1 MTFTQIIEYVKRG
14 LFTLLGLFLALYLFV
29 ILLTYSANDP
39 SWSHISS
46 DMTTV
51 NNMGGAMGAW
61 LADLLYVFFGW
72 GAWWLFAI
80 LIYESVLLW
89 WQSKPI
95 FGLLRLVAYIFL
107 LLAGS
112 ALFAQIMT
120 LLPSSPDAT
129 VEAVKVGGMGGGIV
143 GTELATR
150 LSFLMTAFGSLFFL
164 IVFVLITATFAFNIH
179 WLALYSGVRDRAWL
193 GSGVK
198 NDKSSATR
206 GLYEA
211 DLVEP
216 DYAEDHTEGLYGFEE
231 FEQEGEP
238 LTDEQHEFGQLPLR
252 ARPPIIDELS
262 ASSKEASVTSG
273 QLKEDSQSSLSNV
286 LNEFLVKSGLGASL
300 QQQLQAEQSAQAQ
313 DSAEERTGTTSD
325 NTAATTSMA
334 AHTAPSVGANK
345 DKVEPSFE
353 WNNDNAVSSLLEPEV
368 SGPTATPAVSASQS
382 VAQSNQ
388 QATALKATSA
398 QVTTISPSHL
408 DPIIEESK
416 GSDSISANDVASEKV
431 VSSHQTDSL
440 VATKVASTATDH
452 SANDSALQANST
464 SPHTASIDGDI
475 SVDKLADS
483 WLAGTESEVLTAD
496 WEADKPKLAIA
507 ATNSQ
512 ETANSVDNLSED
524 LLDSRT
530 AATEQSQSVSPA
542 IKGATVATDSNHGA
556 NMATSTVSEPH
567 KAAAISPSLESEL
580 DLTPTNTPPANPK
593 EPPKA
598 EDVAVNP
605 QAPVN
610 SQALG
615 NTAAARATGKP
626 NIGFAVPDGDASNH
640 IEDMVP
646 DTDEHTAAPTLPAIE
661 DDAAYASRSRAMQTA
676 KYRESLTPI
685 PELSILDK
693 PDPDRKPSYTEAE
706 LEQLSELLEI
716 KLQDFNV
723 KAEVKNA
730 IPGPVVTRF
739 EVELAPGVKAS
750 KVTGISRDLARSL
763 SMASLRVVEVIPGK
777 PYIGIEVPNKKRE
790 MVRLIELLTTEKY
803 QDPKAQISMAMG
815 KDIGGNPI
823 ITDLARAPHMLVAGT
838 TGSGKSVLVNS
849 MLLSMLLKY
858 KPNELRLILIDP
870 KQLELANY
878 NDIPHLLTPV
888 VTDMNEAASSL
899 SWCVAEMER
908 RYQLMSLLK
917 VRKLG
922 EFNKK
927 VIAAEKAGRPIIDP
941 LWRPNDSVSMDKA
954 PKLKTLP
961 MIVIVADEFAD
972 MIMQVGKQAEELIT
986 RLAQKSRAAGIHLM
1000 LATQRPSVD
1009 VITGL
1014 IKANIPVR
1022 AALRVNSKVDS
1033 RTILDAGGA
1042 EDMLGNGDM
1051 LFLGPGQI
1059 EPDRVHGA
1067 YVSDEEVNRVCDAW
1081 RERGAPDYID
1091 NMASNFELT
1100 SPSSSSGNTSGED
1113 DNLYD
1118 EAVAFVMETRKV
1130 SASSIQRKFSIGYNR
1145 AARIVDSMEEAG
1157 LVSAM
1162 GKSGK
1167 RELLM

>member
-1 MTFTQIIEYVKRG
+1 MISAPLIEYLKKG
-14 LFTLLGLFLALYLFV
+14 IFTLLGLILAVYLFV
-29 ILLTYSANDP
+29 ILMTYTGNDP

-51 NNMGGAMGAW
+51 NNMGGEMGAW
-61 LADLLYVFFGW
+61 LSDLLYSFFGF
-72 GAWWLFAI
+72 GAWWLLAF
-80 LIYESVLLW
+80 LVYESVLIW
-89 WQSKPI
+89 WDNKPT
-95 FGLLRLVAYIFL
+95 FWLLRVVAYVFL
-107 LLAGS
+107 LLSAS
-112 ALFAQIMT
+112 ALFAQLVALVQQVADPMT
-120 LLPSSPDAT
+120 SGLKGVA
-129 VEAVKVGGMGGGIV
+129 GGII
-143 GTELATR
+143 GLELQAR
-150 LSFLMTAFGSLFFL
+150 LAQLLSQWGSVIFLT
-164 IVFVLITATFAFNIH
+164 VFVVITATFAFNIH
-179 WLALYSGVRDRAWL
+179 WLAIYQKIKTWSWRDTAVQDNAAQGNESKRANRQAAPTA
-193 GSGVK
+193 SEQQQ
-198 NDKSSATR
+198 NDESMSDEKA
-206 GLYEA
+206 A
-211 DLVEP
+211 Q
-216 DYAEDHTEGLYGFEE
+216 GFE
-231 FEQEGEP
+231 
-238 LTDEQHEFGQLPLR
+238 QLPLDLP
-252 ARPPIIDELS
+252 ATDH
-262 ASSKEASVTSG
+262 ASHAQTADKNGRFNNV
-273 QLKEDSQSSLSNV
+273 LKE
-286 LNEFLVKSGLGASL
+286 FLATSGLGASVKASMSAAAAVA
-300 QQQLQAEQSAQAQ
+300 QTATNSAAQDGQLQPASANTSSFKHVHQPQA
-313 DSAEERTGTTSD
+313 S
-325 NTAATTSMA
+325 TATIKTATVNSI
-334 AHTAPSVGANK
+334 TAPAR
-345 DKVEPSFE
+345 KVEPSFA
-353 WNNDNAVSSLLEPEV
+353 WND
-368 SGPTATPAVSASQS
+368 
-382 VAQSNQ
+382 
-388 QATALKATSA
+388 
-398 QVTTISPSHL
+398 
-408 DPIIEESK
+408 
-416 GSDSISANDVASEKV
+416 
-431 VSSHQTDSL
+431 
-440 VATKVASTATDH
+440 
-452 SANDSALQANST
+452 
-464 SPHTASIDGDI
+464 
-475 SVDKLADS
+475 AD
-483 WLAGTESEVLTAD
+483 TV
-496 WEADKPKLAIA
+496 
-507 ATNSQ
+507 
-512 ETANSVDNLSED
+512 ED
-524 LLDSRT
+524 LLAREAMAEQETFGYDS
-530 AATEQSQSVSPA
+530 AATSVAFDDINDIADEDEMTESVDLGVDSLEVNNLADAWLAEHAAVPVASKVEQKQ
-542 IKGATVATDSNHGA
+542 TVIEAPVMQTSFAKEQKVAEDLIGNDIDDSMDDFSDAWSIEDSEFTDNSEPLTQHEVL
-556 NMATSTVSEPH
+556 STQHEVTKDWQTDNAALSDEIDKVDEVSEMT
-567 KAAAISPSLESEL
+567 
-580 DLTPTNTPPANPK
+580 DMTPTNTPPANPK
-593 EPPKA
+593 L
-598 EDVAVNP
+598 
-605 QAPVN
+605 APTVDTGTSVTN
-610 SQALG
+610 IAP
-615 NTAAARATGKP
+615 AAAKP
-626 NIGFAVPDGDASNH
+626 TVSFAVPEGDSSNH
-640 IEDMVP
+640 ITDMVP
-646 DTDEHTAAPTLPAIE
+646 EDDSRADDTNLPVMPHIS
-661 DDAAYASRSRAMQTA
+661 DDAAFSQKSRSMQTA
-676 KYRESLTPI
+676 AYRSSLTPI

-693 PDPDRKPSYTEAE
+693 PDPNRKPSYTIAE

-716 KLQDFNV
+716 KLQEFNV
-723 KAEVKNA
+723 KANVVNA

-790 MVRLIELLTTEKY
+790 MVRLIELLNTEKFK
-803 QDPKAQISMAMG
+803 DPKAQISMAMG

-858 KPNELRLILIDP
+858 TPNELRMILIDP

-888 VTDMNEAASSL
+888 VTDMTEAASAL

-917 VRKLG
+917 VRKLN

-927 VIAAEKAGRPIIDP
+927 VIAAEKSGNPMLDP
-941 LWRPNDSVSMDKA
+941 LWRPNDSVSISQA

-1033 RTILDAGGA
+1033 RTILDSGGA

-1091 NMASNFELT
+1091 NMAGNFELS
-1100 SPSSSSGNTSGED
+1100 SPSGGGSAANASGED
-1113 DNLYD
+1113 DDLYND
-1118 EAVAFVMETRKV
+1118 AVAFIMETRKV

-1157 LVSAM
+1157 LVSSM

>member
-1 MTFTQIIEYVKRG
+1 MISAPLIEYLKKG
-14 LFTLLGLFLALYLFV
+14 IFTLLGLILAVYLFV
-29 ILLTYSANDP
+29 ILMTYTGNDP

-51 NNMGGAMGAW
+51 NNMGGEMGAW
-61 LADLLYVFFGW
+61 LSDLLYSFFGF
-72 GAWWLFAI
+72 GAWWLLAF
-80 LIYESVLLW
+80 LVYESVLIW
-89 WQSKPI
+89 WDNKPT
-95 FGLLRLVAYIFL
+95 FWLLRVVAYVFL
-107 LLAGS
+107 LLSAS
-112 ALFAQIMT
+112 ALFAQLVALVQQVADPMT
-120 LLPSSPDAT
+120 SGLKGVA
-129 VEAVKVGGMGGGIV
+129 GGII
-143 GTELATR
+143 GLELQAR
-150 LSFLMTAFGSLFFL
+150 LAQLLSQWGSVIFLT
-164 IVFVLITATFAFNIH
+164 VFVVITATFAFNIH
-179 WLALYSGVRDRAWL
+179 WLAIYQKIKTWSWRDTAVQDNAAQGNESKRANRQAAPTA
-193 GSGVK
+193 SEQQQ
-198 NDKSSATR
+198 NDESMSDEKA
-206 GLYEA
+206 A
-211 DLVEP
+211 Q
-216 DYAEDHTEGLYGFEE
+216 GFE
-231 FEQEGEP
+231 
-238 LTDEQHEFGQLPLR
+238 QLPLDLP
-252 ARPPIIDELS
+252 ATDH
-262 ASSKEASVTSG
+262 ASHAQTADKNGRFNNV
-273 QLKEDSQSSLSNV
+273 LKE
-286 LNEFLVKSGLGASL
+286 FLATSGLGASVKASMSAAAAVA
-300 QQQLQAEQSAQAQ
+300 QTATNSAAQDGQLQPASANTSSFKHVHQPQA
-313 DSAEERTGTTSD
+313 S
-325 NTAATTSMA
+325 TATIKTATVNSI
-334 AHTAPSVGANK
+334 TAPAR
-345 DKVEPSFE
+345 KVEPSFA
-353 WNNDNAVSSLLEPEV
+353 WND
-368 SGPTATPAVSASQS
+368 
-382 VAQSNQ
+382 
-388 QATALKATSA
+388 
-398 QVTTISPSHL
+398 
-408 DPIIEESK
+408 
-416 GSDSISANDVASEKV
+416 
-431 VSSHQTDSL
+431 TDT
-440 VATKVASTATDH
+440 V
-452 SANDSALQANST
+452 
-464 SPHTASIDGDI
+464 
-475 SVDKLADS
+475 
-483 WLAGTESEVLTAD
+483 
-496 WEADKPKLAIA
+496 
-507 ATNSQ
+507 
-512 ETANSVDNLSED
+512 ED
-524 LLDSRT
+524 LLAREAMAEQETFGYDS
-530 AATEQSQSVSPA
+530 AATSVAFDDINDIADEDEMTESVDLGVDSLEVNNLADAWLAEHAAVPVASKVEQKQ
-542 IKGATVATDSNHGA
+542 TVIEAPVMQTSFAKEQKVAEDLIGNDIDDSMDDFSEAWSIEDSEFTDNSEPLTQHEVL
-556 NMATSTVSEPH
+556 STQHEVTKDWQTDNAALSDEIDKVDEVSEMT
-567 KAAAISPSLESEL
+567 
-580 DLTPTNTPPANPK
+580 DMTPTNTPPANPK
-593 EPPKA
+593 L
-598 EDVAVNP
+598 
-605 QAPVN
+605 APTVDTGN
-610 SQALG
+610 SVTNIAP
-615 NTAAARATGKP
+615 AAAKP
-626 NIGFAVPDGDASNH
+626 TVSFAVPEGDSSNH
-640 IEDMVP
+640 ITDMVP
-646 DTDEHTAAPTLPAIE
+646 EDDSRADDTDLPVMPHIS
-661 DDAAYASRSRAMQTA
+661 DDAAFSQKSRSMQTA
-676 KYRESLTPI
+676 AYRSSLTPI

-693 PDPDRKPSYTEAE
+693 PDPDRKPSYTIAE

-716 KLQDFNV
+716 KLQEFNV
-723 KAEVKNA
+723 KANVVNA

-790 MVRLIELLTTEKY
+790 MVRLIELLNTEKFK
-803 QDPKAQISMAMG
+803 DPKAQISMAMG

-858 KPNELRLILIDP
+858 TPNELRMILIDP

-888 VTDMNEAASSL
+888 VTDMTEAASAL

-917 VRKLG
+917 VRKLN

-927 VIAAEKAGRPIIDP
+927 VIAAEKSGNPMLDP
-941 LWRPNDSVSMDKA
+941 LWRPNDSVSISQA

-1033 RTILDAGGA
+1033 RTILDSGGA

-1091 NMASNFELT
+1091 NMAGNFELS
-1100 SPSSSSGNTSGED
+1100 SPSGGGSAANASGED
-1113 DNLYD
+1113 DDLYND
-1118 EAVAFVMETRKV
+1118 AVAFIMETRKV

-1157 LVSAM
+1157 LVSSM

>member
-1 MTFTQIIEYVKRG
+1 MISAPLIEYLKKG
-14 LFTLLGLFLALYLFV
+14 IFTLLGLILAVYLFV
-29 ILLTYSANDP
+29 ILMTYTGNDP

-51 NNMGGAMGAW
+51 NNMGGEMGAW
-61 LADLLYVFFGW
+61 LSDLLYSFFGF
-72 GAWWLFAI
+72 GAWWLLAF
-80 LIYESVLLW
+80 LVYESVLIW
-89 WQSKPI
+89 WDNKPT
-95 FGLLRLVAYIFL
+95 FWLLRVVAYVFL
-107 LLAGS
+107 LLSAS
-112 ALFAQIMT
+112 ALFAQLVALVQQVADPMT
-120 LLPSSPDAT
+120 SGLKGVA
-129 VEAVKVGGMGGGIV
+129 GGII
-143 GTELATR
+143 GLELQAR
-150 LSFLMTAFGSLFFL
+150 LAQLLSQWGSVIFLT
-164 IVFVLITATFAFNIH
+164 VFVVITATFAFNIH
-179 WLALYSGVRDRAWL
+179 WLAIYQKIKTWSWRDTAVQDNAAQGNESKRANRQAAPTA
-193 GSGVK
+193 SEQQQ
-198 NDKSSATR
+198 NDESMSDEKA
-206 GLYEA
+206 A
-211 DLVEP
+211 Q
-216 DYAEDHTEGLYGFEE
+216 GFE
-231 FEQEGEP
+231 
-238 LTDEQHEFGQLPLR
+238 QLPLDLP
-252 ARPPIIDELS
+252 ATDH
-262 ASSKEASVTSG
+262 ASHAQTADKNGRFNNV
-273 QLKEDSQSSLSNV
+273 LKE
-286 LNEFLVKSGLGASL
+286 FLATSGLGASVKASMSAAAAVA
-300 QQQLQAEQSAQAQ
+300 QTATNSAAQDGQLQPASANTSSFKHVHQPQA
-313 DSAEERTGTTSD
+313 S
-325 NTAATTSMA
+325 TATIKTATVNSI
-334 AHTAPSVGANK
+334 TAPAR
-345 DKVEPSFE
+345 KVEPSFA
-353 WNNDNAVSSLLEPEV
+353 WND
-368 SGPTATPAVSASQS
+368 
-382 VAQSNQ
+382 
-388 QATALKATSA
+388 
-398 QVTTISPSHL
+398 
-408 DPIIEESK
+408 
-416 GSDSISANDVASEKV
+416 
-431 VSSHQTDSL
+431 
-440 VATKVASTATDH
+440 
-452 SANDSALQANST
+452 
-464 SPHTASIDGDI
+464 
-475 SVDKLADS
+475 AD
-483 WLAGTESEVLTAD
+483 TV
-496 WEADKPKLAIA
+496 
-507 ATNSQ
+507 
-512 ETANSVDNLSED
+512 ED
-524 LLDSRT
+524 LLAREAMAEQETFGYDS
-530 AATEQSQSVSPA
+530 AATSVAFDDINDIADEDEMTESVDLGVDSLEVNNLADAWLAEHAAVPVASKVEQKQ
-542 IKGATVATDSNHGA
+542 TVIEAPVMQTSFAKEQKVAEDLIGNDIDDSMDDFSEAWSIEDSEFIDN
-556 NMATSTVSEPH
+556 SEPLTQH
-567 KAAAISPSLESEL
+567 EVLSTQHEVTKDWQTDNAAPADEISETV
-580 DLTPTNTPPANPK
+580 DMTPTNTPPANPK
-593 EPPKA
+593 L
-598 EDVAVNP
+598 
-605 QAPVN
+605 APTVDTGTSVTN
-610 SQALG
+610 IAP
-615 NTAAARATGKP
+615 AAAKP
-626 NIGFAVPDGDASNH
+626 TVSFAVPEGDSSNH
-640 IEDMVP
+640 ITDMVP
-646 DTDEHTAAPTLPAIE
+646 EDDSRADDTDLPVMPHIS
-661 DDAAYASRSRAMQTA
+661 DDAAFSQKSRSMQTA
-676 KYRESLTPI
+676 AYRSSLTPI

-693 PDPDRKPSYTEAE
+693 PDPNRKPSYTIAE

-716 KLQDFNV
+716 KLQEFNV
-723 KAEVKNA
+723 KANVVNA

-790 MVRLIELLTTEKY
+790 MVRLIELLNTEKFK
-803 QDPKAQISMAMG
+803 DPKAQISMAMG

-858 KPNELRLILIDP
+858 TPNELRMILIDP

-888 VTDMNEAASSL
+888 VTDMTEAASAL

-917 VRKLG
+917 VRKLN

-927 VIAAEKAGRPIIDP
+927 VIAAEKSGNPMLDP
-941 LWRPNDSVSMDKA
+941 LWRPNDSVSISQA

-1033 RTILDAGGA
+1033 RTILDSGGA

-1091 NMASNFELT
+1091 NMAGNFELS
-1100 SPSSSSGNTSGED
+1100 SPSGGASNANASGED
-1113 DNLYD
+1113 DDLYND
-1118 EAVAFVMETRKV
+1118 AVAFIMETRKV

-1157 LVSAM
+1157 LVSSM

>member
-1 MTFTQIIEYVKRG
+1 MISAPLIEYLKKG
-14 LFTLLGLFLALYLFV
+14 IFTLLGLILAVYLFV
-29 ILLTYSANDP
+29 ILMTYTGNDP

-51 NNMGGAMGAW
+51 NNMGGEMGAW
-61 LADLLYVFFGW
+61 LSDLLYSFFGF
-72 GAWWLFAI
+72 GAWWLLAF
-80 LIYESVLLW
+80 LVYESVLIW
-89 WQSKPI
+89 WDNKPT
-95 FGLLRLVAYIFL
+95 FWLLRVVAYVFL
-107 LLAGS
+107 LLSAS
-112 ALFAQIMT
+112 ALFAQLVALVQQVADPMT
-120 LLPSSPDAT
+120 SGLKGVA
-129 VEAVKVGGMGGGIV
+129 GGII
-143 GTELATR
+143 GLELQAR
-150 LSFLMTAFGSLFFL
+150 LAQLLSQWGSVIFLT
-164 IVFVLITATFAFNIH
+164 VFVVITATFAFNIH
-179 WLALYSGVRDRAWL
+179 WLAIYQKIKTWSWRDTAVQDNAAQGNESKRANRQAAPTA
-193 GSGVK
+193 SEQQQ
-198 NDKSSATR
+198 NDESMSDEKA
-206 GLYEA
+206 A
-211 DLVEP
+211 Q
-216 DYAEDHTEGLYGFEE
+216 GFE
-231 FEQEGEP
+231 
-238 LTDEQHEFGQLPLR
+238 QLPLDLP
-252 ARPPIIDELS
+252 ATDH
-262 ASSKEASVTSG
+262 ASHAQTADKNGRFNNV
-273 QLKEDSQSSLSNV
+273 LKE
-286 LNEFLVKSGLGASL
+286 FLATSGLGASVKASMSAAAAVA
-300 QQQLQAEQSAQAQ
+300 QTATNSAAQDGQLQPASANTSSFKHVHQPQA
-313 DSAEERTGTTSD
+313 S
-325 NTAATTSMA
+325 TATIKTATVNSI
-334 AHTAPSVGANK
+334 TAPAR
-345 DKVEPSFE
+345 KVEPSFA
-353 WNNDNAVSSLLEPEV
+353 WND
-368 SGPTATPAVSASQS
+368 
-382 VAQSNQ
+382 
-388 QATALKATSA
+388 
-398 QVTTISPSHL
+398 
-408 DPIIEESK
+408 
-416 GSDSISANDVASEKV
+416 
-431 VSSHQTDSL
+431 
-440 VATKVASTATDH
+440 
-452 SANDSALQANST
+452 
-464 SPHTASIDGDI
+464 
-475 SVDKLADS
+475 AD
-483 WLAGTESEVLTAD
+483 TV
-496 WEADKPKLAIA
+496 
-507 ATNSQ
+507 
-512 ETANSVDNLSED
+512 ED
-524 LLDSRT
+524 LLAREAMAEQETFGYDS
-530 AATEQSQSVSPA
+530 AATSVAFDDINDIADEDEMTESVDLGVDSLEVNHLADAWLAEHAAVPVASKVEQKQ
-542 IKGATVATDSNHGA
+542 TVIEAPVMQTSFAKEQKVAEDLIGNDIDDSMDDLSEAWSIEDSEFTDNSEPLTQHEVL
-556 NMATSTVSEPH
+556 STQHEVTKDWQTDNAALSDEIDKVDEVSEMT
-567 KAAAISPSLESEL
+567 
-580 DLTPTNTPPANPK
+580 DMTPTNTPPANPK
-593 EPPKA
+593 L
-598 EDVAVNP
+598 
-605 QAPVN
+605 APTVDTGTSVTN
-610 SQALG
+610 IAP
-615 NTAAARATGKP
+615 AAAKP
-626 NIGFAVPDGDASNH
+626 TVSFAVPEGDSSNH
-640 IEDMVP
+640 ITDMVP
-646 DTDEHTAAPTLPAIE
+646 EDDSRADDTNLPVMPHIS
-661 DDAAYASRSRAMQTA
+661 DDAAFSQKSRSMQTA
-676 KYRESLTPI
+676 AYRSSLTPI

-693 PDPDRKPSYTEAE
+693 PDPNRKPSYTIAE

-716 KLQDFNV
+716 KLQEFNV
-723 KAEVKNA
+723 KANVVNA

-790 MVRLIELLTTEKY
+790 MVRLIELLNTEKFK
-803 QDPKAQISMAMG
+803 DPKAQISMAMG

-858 KPNELRLILIDP
+858 TPNELRMILIDP

-888 VTDMNEAASSL
+888 VTDMTEAASAL

-917 VRKLG
+917 VRKLN

-927 VIAAEKAGRPIIDP
+927 VIAAEKSGNPMLDP
-941 LWRPNDSVSMDKA
+941 LWRPNDSVSISQA

-1033 RTILDAGGA
+1033 RTILDSGGA

-1091 NMASNFELT
+1091 NMAGNFELS
-1100 SPSSSSGNTSGED
+1100 SPSGGGSAANASGED
-1113 DNLYD
+1113 DDLYND
-1118 EAVAFVMETRKV
+1118 AVAFIMETRKV

-1157 LVSAM
+1157 LVSSM

>member
-1 MTFTQIIEYVKRG
+1 MISAPLIEYLKKG
-14 LFTLLGLFLALYLFV
+14 IFTLLGLILAVYLFV
-29 ILLTYSANDP
+29 ILMTYTGNDP

-51 NNMGGAMGAW
+51 NNMGGEMGAW
-61 LADLLYVFFGW
+61 LSDLLYSFFGF
-72 GAWWLFAI
+72 GAWWLLAF
-80 LIYESVLLW
+80 LVYESVLIW
-89 WQSKPI
+89 WDNKPT
-95 FGLLRLVAYIFL
+95 FWLLRVVAYVFL
-107 LLAGS
+107 LLSAS
-112 ALFAQIMT
+112 ALFAQLVALVQQVADPMT
-120 LLPSSPDAT
+120 SGLKGVA
-129 VEAVKVGGMGGGIV
+129 GGII
-143 GTELATR
+143 GLELQAR
-150 LSFLMTAFGSLFFL
+150 LAQLLSQWGSVIFLT
-164 IVFVLITATFAFNIH
+164 VFVVITATFAFNIH
-179 WLALYSGVRDRAWL
+179 WLAIYQKIKTWSWRDTAVQDNAAQGNESKRANRQAAPTA
-193 GSGVK
+193 SEQQQ
-198 NDKSSATR
+198 NDESMSDEKA
-206 GLYEA
+206 A
-211 DLVEP
+211 Q
-216 DYAEDHTEGLYGFEE
+216 GFE
-231 FEQEGEP
+231 
-238 LTDEQHEFGQLPLR
+238 QLPLDLP
-252 ARPPIIDELS
+252 ATDH
-262 ASSKEASVTSG
+262 ASHAQTADKNGRFNNV
-273 QLKEDSQSSLSNV
+273 LKE
-286 LNEFLVKSGLGASL
+286 FLATSGLGASVKASMSAAAAVA
-300 QQQLQAEQSAQAQ
+300 QTATNSAAQDGQLQPASANTSSFKHVHQPQA
-313 DSAEERTGTTSD
+313 STATIK
-325 NTAATTSMA
+325 AATVNSI
-334 AHTAPSVGANK
+334 TAPAR
-345 DKVEPSFE
+345 KVEPSFA
-353 WNNDNAVSSLLEPEV
+353 WND
-368 SGPTATPAVSASQS
+368 
-382 VAQSNQ
+382 
-388 QATALKATSA
+388 
-398 QVTTISPSHL
+398 
-408 DPIIEESK
+408 
-416 GSDSISANDVASEKV
+416 
-431 VSSHQTDSL
+431 
-440 VATKVASTATDH
+440 
-452 SANDSALQANST
+452 
-464 SPHTASIDGDI
+464 
-475 SVDKLADS
+475 AD
-483 WLAGTESEVLTAD
+483 TV
-496 WEADKPKLAIA
+496 
-507 ATNSQ
+507 
-512 ETANSVDNLSED
+512 ED
-524 LLDSRT
+524 LLAREAMAEQETFGYDS
-530 AATEQSQSVSPA
+530 AATSVAFDDINDIADEDEMTESVDLGVDSLEVNNLADAWLAEHAAVPVASKVEQKQ
-542 IKGATVATDSNHGA
+542 TVIEAPVMQTSFAKEQKVAEDLIGNDIDDSMDDFSEAWSIEDSEFTDNSEPLTQHEVL
-556 NMATSTVSEPH
+556 STQHEVTKDWQTDNAALSDEIDKVDEVSEMT
-567 KAAAISPSLESEL
+567 
-580 DLTPTNTPPANPK
+580 DMTPTNTPPANPK
-593 EPPKA
+593 L
-598 EDVAVNP
+598 
-605 QAPVN
+605 APTVDTGTSVTN
-610 SQALG
+610 IAP
-615 NTAAARATGKP
+615 AAAKP
-626 NIGFAVPDGDASNH
+626 TVSFAVPEGDSSNH
-640 IEDMVP
+640 ITDMVP
-646 DTDEHTAAPTLPAIE
+646 EDDSRADDTNLPVMPHIS
-661 DDAAYASRSRAMQTA
+661 DDAAFSQKSRSMQTA
-676 KYRESLTPI
+676 AYRSSLTPI

-693 PDPDRKPSYTEAE
+693 PDPNRKPSYTIAE

-716 KLQDFNV
+716 KLQEFNV
-723 KAEVKNA
+723 KANVVNA

-790 MVRLIELLTTEKY
+790 MVRLIELLNTEKFK
-803 QDPKAQISMAMG
+803 DPKAQISMAMG

-858 KPNELRLILIDP
+858 TPNELRMILIDP

-888 VTDMNEAASSL
+888 VTDMTEAASAL

-917 VRKLG
+917 VRKLN

-927 VIAAEKAGRPIIDP
+927 VIAAEKSGNPMLDP
-941 LWRPNDSVSMDKA
+941 LWRPNDSVSISQA

-1033 RTILDAGGA
+1033 RTILDSGGA

-1091 NMASNFELT
+1091 NMAGNFELS
-1100 SPSSSSGNTSGED
+1100 SPSGGGSAANASGED
-1113 DNLYD
+1113 DDLYND
-1118 EAVAFVMETRKV
+1118 AVAFIMETRKV

-1157 LVSAM
+1157 LVSSM

>member
-1 MTFTQIIEYVKRG
+1 MISAPRMEYLKKG
-14 LFTLLGLFLALYLFV
+14 IFTLLGLILAVYLFV
-29 ILLTYSANDP
+29 ILMTYTGNDP

-51 NNMGGAMGAW
+51 NNMGGEMGAW
-61 LADLLYVFFGW
+61 LSDLLYSFFGF
-72 GAWWLFAI
+72 GAWWLLAF
-80 LIYESVLLW
+80 LVYESVLIW
-89 WQSKPI
+89 WDNKPT
-95 FGLLRLVAYIFL
+95 FWLLRVVAYVFL
-107 LLAGS
+107 LLSAS
-112 ALFAQIMT
+112 ALFAQLVALVQQVADPMT
-120 LLPSSPDAT
+120 SGLKGVA
-129 VEAVKVGGMGGGIV
+129 GGII
-143 GTELATR
+143 GLELQAR
-150 LSFLMTAFGSLFFL
+150 LAQLLSQWGSVIFLT
-164 IVFVLITATFAFNIH
+164 VFVVITATFAFNIH
-179 WLALYSGVRDRAWL
+179 WLAIYQKIKTWSWRDTAVQDNAAQGNESKRANRQAAPTA
-193 GSGVK
+193 SEQQQ
-198 NDKSSATR
+198 NDESMSDEKA
-206 GLYEA
+206 A
-211 DLVEP
+211 Q
-216 DYAEDHTEGLYGFEE
+216 GFE
-231 FEQEGEP
+231 
-238 LTDEQHEFGQLPLR
+238 QLPLDLP
-252 ARPPIIDELS
+252 ATDH
-262 ASSKEASVTSG
+262 ASHAQTADKNGRFNNV
-273 QLKEDSQSSLSNV
+273 LKE
-286 LNEFLVKSGLGASL
+286 FLATSGLGASVKASMSAAAAVA
-300 QQQLQAEQSAQAQ
+300 QTATNSAAQDGQLQPASANTSSFKHVHQPQA
-313 DSAEERTGTTSD
+313 S
-325 NTAATTSMA
+325 TATIKTATVNSI
-334 AHTAPSVGANK
+334 TAPAR
-345 DKVEPSFE
+345 KVEPSFA
-353 WNNDNAVSSLLEPEV
+353 WND
-368 SGPTATPAVSASQS
+368 
-382 VAQSNQ
+382 
-388 QATALKATSA
+388 
-398 QVTTISPSHL
+398 
-408 DPIIEESK
+408 
-416 GSDSISANDVASEKV
+416 
-431 VSSHQTDSL
+431 
-440 VATKVASTATDH
+440 
-452 SANDSALQANST
+452 
-464 SPHTASIDGDI
+464 
-475 SVDKLADS
+475 AD
-483 WLAGTESEVLTAD
+483 TV
-496 WEADKPKLAIA
+496 
-507 ATNSQ
+507 
-512 ETANSVDNLSED
+512 ED
-524 LLDSRT
+524 LLAREAMAEQETFGYDS
-530 AATEQSQSVSPA
+530 AATSVAFDDINDIADEDEMTESVDLGVDSLEVNNLADAWLAEHAAVPVASKVEQKQ
-542 IKGATVATDSNHGA
+542 TVIEAPVMQTSFAKEQKVAEDLIGNDIDDSMDDFSEAWSIEDSEFTDNSEPLTQHEVL
-556 NMATSTVSEPH
+556 STQHEVTKDWQTDNAALSDEIDKVDEVSEMT
-567 KAAAISPSLESEL
+567 
-580 DLTPTNTPPANPK
+580 DMTPTNTPPANPK
-593 EPPKA
+593 L
-598 EDVAVNP
+598 
-605 QAPVN
+605 APTVDTGTSVTN
-610 SQALG
+610 IAP
-615 NTAAARATGKP
+615 AAAKP
-626 NIGFAVPDGDASNH
+626 TVSFAVPEGDSSNH
-640 IEDMVP
+640 ITDMVP
-646 DTDEHTAAPTLPAIE
+646 EDDSRADDTDLPVMPHIS
-661 DDAAYASRSRAMQTA
+661 DDAAFSQKSRSMQTA
-676 KYRESLTPI
+676 AYRSSLTPI

-693 PDPDRKPSYTEAE
+693 PDPNRKPSYTIAE

-716 KLQDFNV
+716 KLQEFNV
-723 KAEVKNA
+723 KANVVNA

-790 MVRLIELLTTEKY
+790 MVRLIELLNTEKFK
-803 QDPKAQISMAMG
+803 DPKAQISMAMG

-858 KPNELRLILIDP
+858 TPNELRMILIDP

-888 VTDMNEAASSL
+888 VTDMTEAASAL

-917 VRKLG
+917 VRKLN

-927 VIAAEKAGRPIIDP
+927 VIAAEKSGNPMLDP
-941 LWRPNDSVSMDKA
+941 LWRPNDSVSISQA

-1033 RTILDAGGA
+1033 RTILDSGGA

-1091 NMASNFELT
+1091 NMAGNFELS
-1100 SPSSSSGNTSGED
+1100 SPSGGASTANASGED
-1113 DNLYD
+1113 DDLYND
-1118 EAVAFVMETRKV
+1118 AVAFIMETRKV

-1157 LVSAM
+1157 LVSSM

>member
-1 MTFTQIIEYVKRG
+1 MISAPLIEYLKKG
-14 LFTLLGLFLALYLFV
+14 IFTLLGLILAVYLFV
-29 ILLTYSANDP
+29 ILMTYTGNDP

-51 NNMGGAMGAW
+51 NNMGGEMGAW
-61 LADLLYVFFGW
+61 LSDLLYSFFGF
-72 GAWWLFAI
+72 GAWWLLAF
-80 LIYESVLLW
+80 LVYESVLIW
-89 WQSKPI
+89 WDNKPT
-95 FGLLRLVAYIFL
+95 FWLLRVVAYVFL
-107 LLAGS
+107 LLSAS
-112 ALFAQIMT
+112 ALFAQLVALVQQVADPMT
-120 LLPSSPDAT
+120 SGLKGVA
-129 VEAVKVGGMGGGIV
+129 GGII
-143 GTELATR
+143 GLELQAR
-150 LSFLMTAFGSLFFL
+150 LAQLLSQWGSVIFLT
-164 IVFVLITATFAFNIH
+164 VFVVITATFAFNIH
-179 WLALYSGVRDRAWL
+179 WLAIYQKIKTWSWRDTAVQDNAAQGNESKRANRQAAPTA
-193 GSGVK
+193 SEQQQ
-198 NDKSSATR
+198 NDESMSDEKA
-206 GLYEA
+206 A
-211 DLVEP
+211 Q
-216 DYAEDHTEGLYGFEE
+216 GFE
-231 FEQEGEP
+231 
-238 LTDEQHEFGQLPLR
+238 QLPLDLP
-252 ARPPIIDELS
+252 ATDH
-262 ASSKEASVTSG
+262 ASHAQTADKNGRFNNV
-273 QLKEDSQSSLSNV
+273 LKE
-286 LNEFLVKSGLGASL
+286 FLATSGLGASVKASMSAAAAVA
-300 QQQLQAEQSAQAQ
+300 QTATNSAAQDGQLQPASANTSSFKHVHQPQA
-313 DSAEERTGTTSD
+313 S
-325 NTAATTSMA
+325 TATIKTATVNSI
-334 AHTAPSVGANK
+334 TAPAR
-345 DKVEPSFE
+345 KVEPSFA
-353 WNNDNAVSSLLEPEV
+353 WND
-368 SGPTATPAVSASQS
+368 
-382 VAQSNQ
+382 
-388 QATALKATSA
+388 
-398 QVTTISPSHL
+398 
-408 DPIIEESK
+408 
-416 GSDSISANDVASEKV
+416 
-431 VSSHQTDSL
+431 
-440 VATKVASTATDH
+440 
-452 SANDSALQANST
+452 
-464 SPHTASIDGDI
+464 
-475 SVDKLADS
+475 AD
-483 WLAGTESEVLTAD
+483 TV
-496 WEADKPKLAIA
+496 
-507 ATNSQ
+507 
-512 ETANSVDNLSED
+512 ED
-524 LLDSRT
+524 LLAREAMAEQETFGYDS
-530 AATEQSQSVSPA
+530 AATSVAFDDINDIADEDEMTESVDLGVDSLEVNNLADAWLAEHAAVPVASKVEQKQ
-542 IKGATVATDSNHGA
+542 TVIEAPVMQTSFAKEQKVAEDLIGNDIDDSMDDFSEAWSIEDSEFTDNSEPLTQHEVL
-556 NMATSTVSEPH
+556 STQHEVTKDWQTDNAALSDEIDKVDEVSEMT
-567 KAAAISPSLESEL
+567 
-580 DLTPTNTPPANPK
+580 DMTPTNTPPANPK
-593 EPPKA
+593 L
-598 EDVAVNP
+598 
-605 QAPVN
+605 APTVDTGTSVTN
-610 SQALG
+610 IAP
-615 NTAAARATGKP
+615 AAAKP
-626 NIGFAVPDGDASNH
+626 TVSFAVPEGDSSNH
-640 IEDMVP
+640 ITDMVP
-646 DTDEHTAAPTLPAIE
+646 EDDSRADDTNLPVMPHIS
-661 DDAAYASRSRAMQTA
+661 DDAAFSQKSRSMQTA
-676 KYRESLTPI
+676 AYRSSLTPI

-693 PDPDRKPSYTEAE
+693 PDPNRKPSYTIAE

-716 KLQDFNV
+716 KLQEFNV
-723 KAEVKNA
+723 KANVVNA

-790 MVRLIELLTTEKY
+790 MVRLIELLNTEKFK
-803 QDPKAQISMAMG
+803 DPKAQISMAMG

-858 KPNELRLILIDP
+858 TPNELRMILIDP

-888 VTDMNEAASSL
+888 VTDMTEAASAL

-917 VRKLG
+917 VRKLN

-927 VIAAEKAGRPIIDP
+927 VIAAEKSGNPMLDP
-941 LWRPNDSVSMDKA
+941 LWRPNDSVSISQA

-1033 RTILDAGGA
+1033 RTILDSGGA

-1091 NMASNFELT
+1091 NMAGNFELS
-1100 SPSSSSGNTSGED
+1100 SPSGGASTANASGED
-1113 DNLYD
+1113 DDLYND
-1118 EAVAFVMETRKV
+1118 AVAFIMETRKV

-1157 LVSAM
+1157 LVSSM